1 MRTIIKELMDGD
13 SVKRLAIFSDI
24 ASITSVIL
32 ASLLI
37 PAFSLASR
45 TDLSFSSI
53 ASISVTVLGAVG
65 VSSTLLAVF
74 LSADSWLAGQHRYA
88 ALFRITLWC
97 VAIMAAILMA
107 AFIHDI
113 MTNTYW
119 T

>member
-1 MRTIIKELMDGD
+1 MRTIVKEFIDGD

-24 ASITSVIL
+24 ATITSVIL

-37 PAFSLASR
+37 PAFSLAS
-45 TDLSFSSI
+45 TGLSFSSI
-53 ASISVTVLGAVG
+53 ASISVTVLIVVAI
-65 VSSTLLAVF
+65 SSILLAAF
-74 LSADSWLAGQHRYA
+74 LSVDSWLAGRRRYA
-88 ALFRITLWC
+88 PLFRITLWC
-97 VAIMAAILMA
+97 IATAVAILIT